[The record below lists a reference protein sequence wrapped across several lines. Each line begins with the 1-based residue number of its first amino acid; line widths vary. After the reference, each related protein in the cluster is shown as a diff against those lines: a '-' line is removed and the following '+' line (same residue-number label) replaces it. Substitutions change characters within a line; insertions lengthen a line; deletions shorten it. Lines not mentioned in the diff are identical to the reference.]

1 MKYLMLF
8 YEKKKK
14 NKRIEEDFVEIIFTV
29 FELQKIT

>member
-8 YEKKKK
+8 YEKK